1 MSRTEG
7 SIALPLLQDCNQRDE
22 RLGWMGD
29 AALSAEEAAFNFGKG
44 GIMGTHT
51 QFLDMIADG
60 QAATGE
66 VSDITPTV
74 WQIGPMQPA
83 DPNWGSAYPTIA
95 HTVFSTWAF
104 VSLRSIAPAFLGA
117 VPPPHAPPFSFLT
130 CVPRANIDRCLI
142 HCNPT

>member
-1 MSRTEG
+1 MTPIES
-7 SIALPLLQDCNQRDE
+7 PVLQDCNQRDE

-44 GIMGTHT
+44 GIIGTHT

-60 QAATGE
+60 QSATGE

-74 WQIGPMQPA
+74 WQLGPMQPA

-95 HTVFSTWAF
+95 HTVFSTWALF
-104 VSLRSIAPAFLGA
+104 LCDLSRPHFSARCHPHTRHRSLS
-117 VPPPHAPPFSFLT
+117 
-130 CVPRANIDRCLI
+130 
-142 HCNPT
+142 